1 MEKPIIYWI
10 RRDFRIENNPALK
23 FAIDTEQPIIPVFI
37 RDEFVDSLGSA
48 PKWRLELG
56 LECLSQKYKTYGLDI
71 IFKTGSAD
79 KVLTELINETNAD
92 KVVWG
97 RTYLPPLND
106 RDAKIKSL
114 LNQNG
119 VMAKSFPGHLLFE
132 PWSVSPKSSDFFK
145 VYTPFWKAT
154 RQKDPLLSLIHI

>member
-10 RRDFRIENNPALK
+10 RRDFRIDNNPALK
-23 FAIDTEQPIIPVFI
+23 FAIESEQPIIPVFI
-37 RDEFVDSLGSA
+37 KDEFVDSLGSA

-56 LECLSQKYKTYGLDI
+56 LEYLAQQYKTYGLDI

-114 LNQNG
+114 LKQKG
-119 VMAKSFPGHLLFE
+119 V
-132 PWSVSPKSSDFFK
+132 WQK
-145 VYTPFWKAT
+145 VFQDTYY
-154 RQKDPLLSLIHI
+154 LSRGAFHRNLVTFLKFTLRFGKQQGRKIH